1 MATNIL
7 VLDNKD
13 FDQFIGVSQNGI
25 KRVVN
30 MSEIKYYQPG
40 DVVDMKSGG
49 IVWNGKLNLKND
61 ASVSKEEHKAGKY

>member
-1 MATNIL
+1 MATKIL

-30 MSEIKYYQPG
+30 MSEIKYYKSG

-49 IVWNGKLNLKND
+49 IVWNGKL
-61 ASVSKEEHKAGKY
+61 